1 MPCSKLEYVFTFAT
15 TIGKEYLIF
24 SWSHADVAKL
34 VDALDLGSSAARHG
48 GSSPSIRTLQAL
60 NPYPAQQ
67 ERDWG
72 FLIQHQ
78 LIEHTLEITVD
89 KYNSNQASIKIKL
102 IEADYQPKVDAKLKD
117 YAKKAVIRG
126 FRPGKA
132 PISMVKSM
140 YGVSL
145 LVEEINTILGESLNN
160 HLKEQSFKVLGEP
173 LPVEKVEE
181 SIDWKTQK
189 DFEFEYKIGFVESI
203 AVKLDQSIKGVK
215 YSIKVDQNLIDETI
229 DNLKAQYGESTNP
242 EISEAGDFIYGDLK
256 ASETDFSKTLSL
268 DTVKL
273 SKKLAGKFV
282 GLSKE
287 AVVEFNTK
295 DIKKDEWTACF
306 GLSDEEGDAAKGSY
320 SYVVKNINRK
330 TKAELNQEFFDKI
343 FGPDQVKTKKE
354 FEDKVK
360 ETLQG
365 SYDKESNIF
374 TEEELKKL
382 IVEKTNLSLPD
393 SFLKEWL
400 IKANEGKV
408 TEIEVEAEYPLYAKQ
423 LSWSLISNQI
433 AKDHAI
439 QAEHADVIEKTKE
452 MIREQFASSGLGAQ
466 LESSMDLFVDN
477 YLKGNEG
484 QNYMNLMT
492 SVQNEKVLALIQE
505 KIKMT
510 DKNLSIN
517 EFKELLDK

>member
-1 MPCSKLEYVFTFAT
+1 
-15 TIGKEYLIF
+15 
-24 SWSHADVAKL
+24 
-34 VDALDLGSSAARHG
+34 
-48 GSSPSIRTLQAL
+48 
-60 NPYPAQQ
+60 
-67 ERDWG
+67 
-72 FLIQHQ
+72 
-78 LIEHTLEITVD
+78 LEITVD
-89 KYNSNQASIKIKL
+89 KHTANQASIKIKL

-132 PISMVKSM
+132 PVTMVKNM

-160 HLKEQSFKVLGEP
+160 FLKEQTFRVLGEP
-173 LPVEKVEE
+173 LPVEKSES
-181 SIDWKTQK
+181 SIDWKNQK

-203 AVKLDQSIKGVK
+203 TVQLDQKIKGTK
-215 YSIKVDQNLIDETI
+215 YSIKVDQKLIDETI
-229 DNLKAQYGESTNP
+229 ENLTSQYGESTNP
-242 EISEAGDFIYGDLK
+242 EASEAGDFIYGDLK
-256 ASETDFSKTLSL
+256 STTTDFSKTVSA
-268 DTVKL
+268 DTTKL
-273 SKKLAGKFV
+273 SKKLAGKFI

-287 AVVEFNTK
+287 AVVEFESK
-295 DIKKDEWTACF
+295 EVKKDEWTAGF
-306 GLSDEEGDAAKGSY
+306 GLSDQEGENTKGGY
-320 SYVVKNINRK
+320 TFTVKNINRK
-330 TKAELNQEFFDKI
+330 AKAELNQEFFDKI
-343 FGPDQVKTKKE
+343 FGPDQVKSKKE
-354 FEDKVK
+354 FEGKVK

-365 SYDKESNIF
+365 SYDKESKVF

-382 IVEKTNLSLPD
+382 IIANTNLSLPD
-393 SFLKEWL
+393 AFLKEWL
-400 IKANEGKV
+400 VKANEGKV
-408 TEIEVEAEYPLYAKQ
+408 SESEVESDYPLYAKQ

-433 AKDHAI
+433 AKEHSI

-452 MIREQFASSGLGAQ
+452 MVREQFASSGLGAQ

-484 QNYMNLMT
+484 QNYMNMMT

-510 DKNLSIN
+510 DKNLSID